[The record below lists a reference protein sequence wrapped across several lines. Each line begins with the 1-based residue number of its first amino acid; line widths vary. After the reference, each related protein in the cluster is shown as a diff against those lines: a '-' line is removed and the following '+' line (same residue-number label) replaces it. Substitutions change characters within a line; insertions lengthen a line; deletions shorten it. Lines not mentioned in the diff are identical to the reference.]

1 MSDPVPLRSNR
12 QSEEDVIDG
21 GSVEGFEE
29 LEFHEGR
36 HRADTARR
44 LAYLFVILLGAS
56 VGIHYL
62 ATVLLEIY
70 EKPQAAEKL
79 AGIFNSWLPVV
90 SSLVGAAAAYY
101 FAKEK
106 S

>member
-1 MSDPVPLRSNR
+1 MSDPVPLKPAR
-12 QSEEDVIDG
+12 QGEDELIDG
-21 GSVEGFEE
+21 GSVEGFKE

-44 LAYLFVILLGAS
+44 LAYLFVILLAAS
-56 VGIHYL
+56 VGVHYL
-62 ATVLLEIY
+62 ATVVLELSD
-70 EKPQAAEKL
+70 KSQAAERL
-79 AGIFNSWLPVV
+79 GAIFNSWLPVI

-106 S
+106 A